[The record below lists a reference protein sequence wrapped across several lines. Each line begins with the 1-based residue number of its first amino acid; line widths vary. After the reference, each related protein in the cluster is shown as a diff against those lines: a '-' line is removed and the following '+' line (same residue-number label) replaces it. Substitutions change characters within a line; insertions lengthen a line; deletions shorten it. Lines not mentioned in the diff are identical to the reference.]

1 MKKYIG
7 LVLSLTSVGI
17 LFYIIYN
24 QKEQIKQLKENST
37 EIQIIPGGDIRTV
50 NITDSLQYIVDSLHD
65 ENFNNSTII
74 GRYELSLEHL
84 KESNP
89 KAAVDFEQFYNH
101 ETE

>member
-1 MKKYIG
+1 LGLGKINYLHLIKIKNMKQY
-7 LVLSLTSVGI
+7 LSPLLTACSLI
-17 LFYIIYN
+17 AFLSTIYVQNN
-24 QKEQIKQLKENST
+24 QINKLRATQE
-37 EIQIIPGGDIRTV
+37 V
-50 NITDSLQYIVDSLHD
+50 IVDSLNTELFNTRV
-65 ENFNNSTII
+65 EN